1 MTSEQVAAIERL
13 RELEKKATPGEWKHN
28 SSDYVFTGEDG
39 EDGDL
44 IADFS
49 CGMDRDKI
57 LTCALRNDGMPLI
70 EALQQSLSEA
80 QADARVFSGSYN
92 ALAEDF
98 GRLKEENERL
108 RDLLKDA
115 CADLGR
121 MTLLR
126 DKFYCE
132 METAQTE
139 TVFAK
144 KEIERLRAG
153 IAKAVYALGN
163 SEPYADK
170 LNEALK
176 DSPDFGLQ
184 LLVDGFYQALEALH
198 DA

>member
-1 MTSEQVAAIERL
+1 MSPEQIAAIERL
-13 RELEKKATPGEWKHN
+13 RELDRRVGYWQWGQDEQFSHHVLY
-28 SSDYVFTGEDG
+28 DDG
-39 EDGDL
+39 FCFSVCETDS
-44 IADFS
+44 ADALPTHAEF
-49 CGMDRDKI
+49 I
-57 LTCALRNDGMPLI
+57 VTLRNEALPLI
-70 EALQQSLSEA
+70 EALQQALSEA

-115 CADLGR
+115 CTDLGR

-144 KEIERLRAG
+144 KEIERLREGIGRALAKMKG
-153 IAKAVYALGN
+153 IADCAEQLEESA
-163 SEPYADK
+163 EQ
-170 LNEALK
+170 EF
-176 DSPDFGLQ
+176 FG
-184 LLVDGFYQALEALH
+184 AIEELEALH